1 MNMNTGHGVSHLSP
15 IPVMIYLFELERDL
29 PFTDELL
36 RWLQWVKAELGR
48 KQEAA
53 ASSAS
58 PTWMAGAN
66 TWVIFCFNQAVS
78 RELMGQPEH
87 EPVPE

>member
-1 MNMNTGHGVSHLSP
+1 MAPM
-15 IPVMIYLFELERDL
+15 
-29 PFTDELL
+29 
-36 RWLQWVKAELGR
+36 VKAELGR

-78 RELMGQPEH
+78 RELMEQPEH